1 MGGVVVM
8 QQLYAAAS
16 RIDDS
21 DLNTPKTPTHH
32 TFYYPTTLLPLLRL
46 GSVGWILL
54 LFLLPLPCAFRM
66 VVAPAENCLQPSVAT
81 VNTLLNVLGTERFL
95 STNFP
100 TDKTK
105 EHKRALSLSLSRGC
119 NVSVYLCAIVSKV
132 VHSISSRRK

>member
-1 MGGVVVM
+1 MGRVVVM

-32 TFYYPTTLLPLLRL
+32 TLYYPTTLLPLLRL

-66 VVAPAENCLQPSVAT
+66 VVAPGIIYITHGMEIRST
-81 VNTLLNVLGTERFL
+81 VVMTSRHTLYNVQM
-95 STNFP
+95 
-100 TDKTK
+100 
-105 EHKRALSLSLSRGC
+105 
-119 NVSVYLCAIVSKV
+119 
-132 VHSISSRRK
+132 